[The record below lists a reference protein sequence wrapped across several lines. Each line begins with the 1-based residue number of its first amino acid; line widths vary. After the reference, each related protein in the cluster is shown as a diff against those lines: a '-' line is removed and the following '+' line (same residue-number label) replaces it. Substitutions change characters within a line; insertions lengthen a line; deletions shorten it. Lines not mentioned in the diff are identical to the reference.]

1 MNKAIR
7 NRARIRVYVIRE
19 YAYANTQYAYTQ
31 YANTRIREYAIR
43 EHAIREYSTRIREY
57 GIVYTVLYRGNW
69 LKAIWSP

>member
-19 YAYANTQYAYTQ
+19 YAYATTQYAIRVYANTRTREYANTQYA
-31 YANTRIREYAIR
+31 N
-43 EHAIREYSTRIREY
+43 TRIREY

-69 LKAIWSP
+69 LKAIWSL